1 MCDVSEGTDSGDL
14 ISNIIEVIIITAFE
28 VFQIKGQYVRVAFW
42 PVDLYL
48 TTSYR
53 TRIPLA
59 LLLDANMTDVHHGLR
74 MVRYIPSLEL
84 NSWKLRALRFL
95 TGYMNM
101 SPKPLDTIEREE
113 MIISNSGGN
122 PDVQVTITRP
132 RKHSE
137 NMPAIFWIHGGGLVS
152 GNRFMEAGS
161 TDRWVEMHG
170 AVVVSVEYRLAPEHP
185 APAAIDDC
193 FAAWKWMINYA
204 EMLKVDKTQVVI
216 GGNSAGGGLAAA
228 TAQRIFDD
236 GGQQPILQF
245 LVYPMLDDRT
255 VNASSAKQHYI
266 WTTKSNCF
274 GWTSYLGCTPG
285 SEQVPKYSV
294 PARRE
299 DLQGLPPAWIG
310 VGDQDLFFEED
321 VAYANRLTAAGAD
334 VVLDVVKG
342 AFHASEGLFPNAE
355 PSKAF
360 LEFQDVALRKAF
372 GPRRQ

>member
-1 MCDVSEGTDSGDL
+1 MCDVSEGTGSGDL
-14 ISNIIEVIIITAFE
+14 ISNIIEVIIIMAFE
-28 VFQIKGQYVRVAFW
+28 VYQIKGQYVRVGIW
-42 PVDLYL
+42 PVDLFL

-53 TRIPLA
+53 THIPLA
-59 LLLDANMTDVHHGLR
+59 LLLKANMTDVHHELR
-74 MVRYIPSLEL
+74 MVRYIPRIEF
-84 NSWKLRALRFL
+84 NSWTLRALRFL
-95 TGYMNM
+95 SGYIYM

-113 MIISNSGGN
+113 MIISNSGGD

-152 GNRFMEAGS
+152 GNRFMDAES
-161 TDRWVEMHG
+161 TDRWSETHG

-185 APAAIDDC
+185 APAAINDC
-193 FAAWKWMINYA
+193 FAAWKWMIDNA

-216 GGNSAGGGLAAA
+216 GGSSAGGGLAAA
-228 TAQRIFDD
+228 TAQRVFDD
-236 GGQQPILQF
+236 GNQQPILQF

-274 GWTSYLGCTPG
+274 GWASYLGCTPG

-299 DLQGLPPAWIG
+299 DLRGLPPAWIG
-310 VGDQDLFFEED
+310 VGDQDLFFGENL
-321 VAYANRLTAAGAD
+321 AYADRLTAAGVE
-334 VVLDVVKG
+334 VVLDTVKG
-342 AFHASEGLFPNAE
+342 AFHASETLYPSAE
-355 PSKAF
+355 PSKVF
-360 LEFQDVALRKAF
+360 VGFQDAALMRAF
-372 GPRRQ
+372 GLRDQ

>member
-1 MCDVSEGTDSGDL
+1 
-14 ISNIIEVIIITAFE
+14 
-28 VFQIKGQYVRVAFW
+28 
-42 PVDLYL
+42 
-48 TTSYR
+48 
-53 TRIPLA
+53 
-59 LLLDANMTDVHHGLR
+59 MTDVHDELR
-74 MVRYIPSLEL
+74 MARFIPSLEL

-95 TGYMNM
+95 TGYITTR
-101 SPKPLDTIEREE
+101 PKPSDTIEREE
-113 MIISNSGGN
+113 MTISNLGNN

-132 RKHSE
+132 RKHSKD
-137 NMPAIFWIHGGGLVS
+137 MPAIFWIHGGGLVL
-152 GNRFMEAGS
+152 GNRCMDTRS
-161 TDRWVEMHG
+161 TDTWAETHG

-193 FAAWKWMINYA
+193 FAAWKWMIDNA
-204 EMLKVDKTQVVI
+204 KMLKVDKTRVVL

-228 TAQRIFDD
+228 TTQRVFDD

-255 VNASSAKQHYI
+255 VNAPNPKTHYT

-274 GWTSYLGCTPG
+274 GWTSYLGCAPG

-294 PARRE
+294 PARRK

-310 VGDQDLFFEED
+310 VGDQDLFFKED
-321 VAYANRLTAAGAD
+321 VTYADRLAAAGVE
-334 VVLDVVKG
+334 VVLDTVEG

-360 LEFQDVALRKAF
+360 VGFQDAALRKAF
-372 GPRRQ
+372 GPQRR